1 MLFTKPTNF
10 LRLALLVPF
19 IYFCWKINEFLK
31 SPMLDM
37 DGCGNAALVQSFS
50 NKPSFQPPLQTQSHM
65 HAHTHLS
72 THAHTHFNLLGSESI
87 YRSSTVSFFIHPANT
102 LPYSPCFNTQL
113 PSTTLAMYRHDVC
126 KLILYS
132 PNSFIQSGK
141 GLWIWICYG
150 SM

>member
-1 MLFTKPTNF
+1 
-10 LRLALLVPF
+10 
-19 IYFCWKINEFLK
+19 
-31 SPMLDM
+31 
-37 DGCGNAALVQSFS
+37 
-50 NKPSFQPPLQTQSHM
+50 M

-150 SM
+150 SMWYLIHHVAFQITAATELLGATLLIQRDRLHLLWLAHLLLFSILQRKIVPSATGLDG